1 MQDHVI
7 PAHERASSGFRVTI
21 PAMIVDWVRR
31 ATYAEIGLAAEK
43 LDTAAFASD
52 REAHPE
58 WFLGPA
64 ANLRESYALLDR
76 IGWSKTIPPLAVQIE
91 LRDYGWALLRAL
103 EGALEFAD
111 EEIGDHVGE
120 DVEHAV
126 QHLDRVPDAVV
137 ERVAML
143 WQFTGEAQARID
155 ALAVHEGLA
164 SPIAA

>member
-7 PAHERASSGFRVTI
+7 LPHTRASSGFRITI
-21 PAMIVDWVRR
+21 PSTIVDWVRR

-43 LDTAAFASD
+43 LDTAAFAND

-64 ANLRESYALLDR
+64 ANLRESYRLLDR
-76 IGWSKTIPPLAVQIE
+76 IGWSKTTPSLAVQIE
-91 LRDYGWALLRAL
+91 LREYGWALLRAL

-111 EEIGDHVGE
+111 EEVGDHVGE
-120 DVEHAV
+120 DVEHAA

-137 ERVAML
+137 ERVGVL
-143 WQFTGEAQARID
+143 WHFTAEAQARID
-155 ALAVHEGLA
+155 ALAVQDGLA
-164 SPIAA
+164 LPVAA

>member
-7 PAHERASSGFRVTI
+7 PPQAQASSGFCIEI
-21 PAMIVDWVRR
+21 PAAIVDWVRR

-91 LRDYGWALLRAL
+91 LRDYSWALLRAL

-111 EEIGDHVGE
+111 EEVGDHVGE
-120 DVEHAV
+120 HAEHAM
-126 QHLDRVPDAVV
+126 QNLDRVPDAVV
-137 ERVAML
+137 ERVGTL
-143 WQFTGEAQARID
+143 WHFTAQAQARID
-155 ALAVHEGLA
+155 TLAVQDDLA
-164 SPIAA
+164 LPVAA

>member
-1 MQDHVI
+1 MQDNVI
-7 PAHERASSGFRVTI
+7 PTHARTSGGIRVTI

-91 LRDYGWALLRAL
+91 LRDYCWALMRAL

-111 EEIGDHVGE
+111 EEISDHVGE
-120 DVEHAV
+120 NAEHAAR
-126 QHLDRVPDAVV
+126 HLDRVPDAVV
-137 ERVAML
+137 ERVGTL
-143 WQFTGEAQARID
+143 WHFTAEARAHID
-155 ALAVHEGLA
+155 ALAVQEGIA
-164 SPIAA
+164 SPVAA